1 MIAISAMH
9 IPDGFLSVP
18 VAALGWALLLAA
30 AALALR
36 QTRDRLGE
44 RQVPLMGVLAAFVFA
59 AQMINFPVAGGT
71 SGHLIGGALAA
82 ILLGPWAAVLVLTS
96 VLAVQ
101 GLLFQDGGLLAMG
114 FNAFNMGVIA
124 AFVGYGVYGWARR
137 LLGDTPAGRLAG
149 AALGAWFSVMAAAAA
164 TALQLA
170 LSGTVALEVALP
182 AMLAVH
188 ALIGAGE
195 ALITVGALAFIRATR
210 PDLIGAESGRGA
222 AAGSGWVAAGLL
234 IALAVALASPLADP
248 NLDGLE
254 RVAEDHGFSAAA
266 QDAPYSLIPDYA
278 VPGIENGALATMA
291 AGVIGVLV
299 LAALG
304 WGLARALWVR
314 RRAPE
319 SAAP

>member
-36 QTRDRLGE
+36 QTRDKLGE
-44 RQVPLMGVLAAFVFA
+44 RQIPLMGILAAFVFA

-71 SGHLIGGALAA
+71 SGHLIGGALVA

-124 AFVGYGVYGWARR
+124 AFVGSGVYGWARR

-149 AALGAWFSVMAAAAA
+149 AALAAWLSVMAAAAA

-170 LSGTVALEVALP
+170 LSGTVALELALP

-188 ALIGAGE
+188 ALIGVGE
-195 ALITVGALAFIRATR
+195 ALITVGALAFIRAAR
-210 PDLIGAESGRGA
+210 PDLIGAESGRSA

-234 IALAVALASPLADP
+234 IALALALASPLADP
-248 NLDGLE
+248 NPDGLE

-266 QDAPYSLIPDYA
+266 QDAPYSIIPDYA
-278 VPGIENGALATMA
+278 VPGIENEALATMA

-304 WGLARALWVR
+304 WGLARALQAR

>member
-9 IPDGFLSVP
+9 IPDGFLNVP

-30 AALALR
+30 VALALR
-36 QTRDRLGE
+36 QTRQTLGE
-44 RQVPLMGVLAAFVFA
+44 RHIPLMGILAAFVFA

-71 SGHLIGGALAA
+71 SGHLIGGALVA

-124 AFVGYGVYGWARR
+124 AFVGYGVHGWARR
-137 LLGDTPAGRLAG
+137 LLGDTPTGRLAG
-149 AALGAWFSVMAAAAA
+149 AALGAWLSVMAAAAA
-164 TALQLA
+164 TAVQLA
-170 LSGTVALEVALP
+170 LSGTVAFAVVVP

-188 ALIGAGE
+188 ALIGIGE
-195 ALITVGALAFIRATR
+195 ALITVGALAFIRVAR

-248 NLDGLE
+248 NPDGLE
-254 RVAEDHGFSAAA
+254 RVAEDQGFMELA
-266 QDAPYSLIPDYA
+266 QDAPYTIIPDYA
-278 VPGIENGALATMA
+278 VPGIESEALATMA
-291 AGVIGVLV
+291 AGVIGVV
-299 LAALG
+299 VMAALG
-304 WGLARALWVR
+304 WGLARGLR
-314 RRAPE
+314 RRAPG
-319 SAAP
+319 SASS

>member
-1 MIAISAMH
+1 MIPISAMH

-18 VAALGWALLLAA
+18 VALLGWALLVAA
-30 AALALR
+30 VALALR
-36 QTRDRLGE
+36 QTGRSLGE
-44 RQVPLMGVLAAFVFA
+44 RQVPLMGILAAFVFA

-71 SGHLIGGALAA
+71 SGHLIGGALIA
-82 ILLGPWAAVLVLTS
+82 ILLGPWAAALVLAS

-124 AFVGYGVYGWARR
+124 VFVGYAVYNWTRR
-137 LLGDTPAGRLAG
+137 LLGDTPTSRLAG
-149 AALGAWFSVMAAAAA
+149 AALGAWLSVMAAAAA

-170 LSGTVALEVALP
+170 LSGTVAFEVVVP

-188 ALIGAGE
+188 ALIGVGE
-195 ALITVGALAFIRATR
+195 ALITVGALAFIRVTR
-210 PDLIGAESGRGA
+210 PDLIGAESGRTA

-248 NLDGLE
+248 NPDGLE
-254 RVAEDHGFSAAA
+254 RVAEDHGFIEAA
-266 QDAPYSLIPDYA
+266 QDAPYTIIPDYV
-278 VPGIENGALATMA
+278 VPGIENEALATMA
-291 AGVIGVLV
+291 AGVIGVIV
-299 LAALG
+299 MAVVG
-304 WGLARALWVR
+304 YGLARLTR

-319 SAAP
+319 SAAS

>member
-1 MIAISAMH
+1 MH
-9 IPDGFLSVP
+9 IPDGFLNVP

-30 AALALR
+30 VALALR
-36 QTRDRLGE
+36 QTRQTLGE
-44 RQVPLMGVLAAFVFA
+44 RHIPLMGILAAFVFA

-71 SGHLIGGALAA
+71 SGHLIGGALVA

-124 AFVGYGVYGWARR
+124 AFVGYGVHGWARR
-137 LLGDTPAGRLAG
+137 LLGDTPTGRLAG
-149 AALGAWFSVMAAAAA
+149 AALGAWLSVMAAAAA
-164 TALQLA
+164 TAVQLA
-170 LSGTVALEVALP
+170 LSGTVAFAVVVP

-188 ALIGAGE
+188 ALIGIGE
-195 ALITVGALAFIRATR
+195 ALITVGALAFIRVAR

-248 NLDGLE
+248 NPDGLE
-254 RVAEDHGFSAAA
+254 RVAEDQGFMELA
-266 QDAPYSLIPDYA
+266 QDAPYTIIPDYA
-278 VPGIENGALATMA
+278 VPGIESEALATMA
-291 AGVIGVLV
+291 AGVIGVV
-299 LAALG
+299 VMAALG
-304 WGLARALWVR
+304 WGLARGLR
-314 RRAPE
+314 RRAPG
-319 SAAP
+319 SASS

>member
-1 MIAISAMH
+1 MH
-9 IPDGFLSVP
+9 IPDGFLNVP

-30 AALALR
+30 VALALR
-36 QTRDRLGE
+36 QTRQMLGE
-44 RQVPLMGVLAAFVFA
+44 RHIPLMGILAAFVFA

-71 SGHLIGGALAA
+71 SGHLIGGALVA

-124 AFVGYGVYGWARR
+124 AFVGYGVHGWARR
-137 LLGDTPAGRLAG
+137 LLGDTPTGRLAG
-149 AALGAWFSVMAAAAA
+149 AALGAWLSVMAAAAA
-164 TALQLA
+164 TAVQLA
-170 LSGTVALEVALP
+170 LSGTVAFAAVVP

-188 ALIGAGE
+188 ALIGIGE
-195 ALITVGALAFIRATR
+195 ALITVGALAFIRVAR

-248 NLDGLE
+248 NPDGLE
-254 RVAEDHGFSAAA
+254 RVAEDQGFMELA
-266 QDAPYSLIPDYA
+266 QDAPYTIIPDYA
-278 VPGIENGALATMA
+278 VPGIESEALATMA
-291 AGVIGVLV
+291 AGVIGVV
-299 LAALG
+299 VMAALG
-304 WGLARALWVR
+304 WGLARGLR
-314 RRAPE
+314 RRAPG
-319 SAAP
+319 SASS

>member
-9 IPDGFLSVP
+9 IPDGFLNVP

-30 AALALR
+30 VALALR
-36 QTRDRLGE
+36 QTRQTLGE
-44 RQVPLMGVLAAFVFA
+44 RHIPLMGILAAFVFA

-71 SGHLIGGALAA
+71 SGHLIGGALVAT
-82 ILLGPWAAVLVLTS
+82 LLGPWAAVLVLTS

-137 LLGDTPAGRLAG
+137 LLGDTPTGRLAG
-149 AALGAWFSVMAAAAA
+149 AALGAWLSVMAAAAA
-164 TALQLA
+164 TAVQLA
-170 LSGTVALEVALP
+170 LSGTVAFAVVVP

-188 ALIGAGE
+188 ALIGIGE
-195 ALITVGALAFIRATR
+195 ALITVGALAFIRVAR

-248 NLDGLE
+248 NPDGLE
-254 RVAEDHGFSAAA
+254 RVAEDQGFMELA
-266 QDAPYSLIPDYA
+266 QDAPYTIIPDYA
-278 VPGIENGALATMA
+278 VPGIESEALATMA
-291 AGVIGVLV
+291 AGVIGVV
-299 LAALG
+299 VMAALG
-304 WGLARALWVR
+304 WGLARGLR
-314 RRAPE
+314 RRAPG
-319 SAAP
+319 SASS